1 MHIATSRW
9 HRRVPHDEI
18 SELKV
23 PKGPVD
29 LIVNMERLTSW
40 CGLLFVLLAPLL
52 AQQRMASVQLE
63 DGQRLEGRVLSLS
76 LTLLEIEVGGELLSV
91 PATRI
96 RSCRFRGPEETLV
109 LAGSKEVAGHSDP
122 AASNAQEIAV
132 DGQPTVEAKVVVG
145 DPGDSNDTREEI
157 EKKLTHAN
165 CVSWVRP
172 RNLLSDNG
180 RSQAVPVDL
189 RHSHW
194 HHRIGLLDA
203 AYPWLVPLAPSQW
216 LSLGL
221 LLLVGAGLVI
231 HLSVYVTGIEK
242 APAGRSMI
250 LGGCYVVTGLLQV
263 ASVPIND
270 LSVVLMLS
278 LNSALCLFGLVSLF
292 GLPRIGAVVALTVQL
307 GFGLLV
313 FGILELVTALLGAV
327 GVTT

>member
-1 MHIATSRW
+1 MSSSAA
-9 HRRVPHDEI
+9 
-18 SELKV
+18 
-23 PKGPVD
+23 D
-29 LIVNMERLTSW
+29 LSGNMERLTAW

-63 DGQRLEGRVLSLS
+63 DGRRLEGRVLSLS
-76 LTLLEIEVGGELLSV
+76 LTLLEIEVSGDVLKV

-96 RSCRFRGPEETLV
+96 RSCRFTEPETSDPVPASE
-109 LAGSKEVAGHSDP
+109 EPQEHSDP
-122 AASNAQEIAV
+122 PFSKTQDVVAGEQSSA
-132 DGQPTVEAKVVVG
+132 EAKVVVG
-145 DPGDSNDTREEI
+145 ELADDTEDGKVQER
-157 EKKLTHAN
+157 KLVSSN
-165 CVSWVRP
+165 CVTWVRSRQHP
-172 RNLLSDNG
+172 SDVG
-180 RSQAVPVDL
+180 SFQSVPVDL

-194 HHRIGLLDA
+194 QHRIGLLDA

-250 LGGCYVVTGLLQV
+250 LGGCYVVTGLFQV
-263 ASVPIND
+263 ASVPVND

-278 LNSALCLFGLVSLF
+278 LNSGLCLFGLVALF
-292 GLPRIGAVVALTVQL
+292 GLPRVGAVVALMVQL
-307 GFGLLV
+307 GFSLLV

-327 GVTT
+327 GAAT